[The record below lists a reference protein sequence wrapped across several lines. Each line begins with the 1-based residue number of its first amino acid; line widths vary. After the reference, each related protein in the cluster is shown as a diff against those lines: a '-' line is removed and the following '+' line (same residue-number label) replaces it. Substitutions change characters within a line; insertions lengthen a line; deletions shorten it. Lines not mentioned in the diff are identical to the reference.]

1 LRNAARLP
9 PRLYLD
15 PLRRTWVIRDGQRF
29 IRLSEGEG
37 ERAAAE
43 KHLAEYIG
51 RKWQPKPS
59 GAPLIADVLNVF
71 STEVALHRKRPRYYA
86 YRVSH
91 LLEWWGDK
99 TVADVSAKA
108 CRAYAE
114 GRPPMQAAS
123 DLRILRVAVNYWHRE
138 YGPLNFIPSF
148 WTPKNNP
155 PKDRWLTKAEAAR
168 LLKASRPYPHLRRMI
183 LLGLH
188 TGSRPGVIM
197 ALRWDQIDLHA
208 GVMHRLP
215 RGVRDD
221 DKKRSPPVR
230 LGRKIRGHLRRW
242 RRLDGAHVVY
252 VCGYNGRPVA
262 DPHGT
267 WHRTLRAAG
276 LTGISR
282 HIWRHTRATW
292 MAQAGVPLWEAAG
305 FLGMT
310 VKTLERVYSHHS
322 PDFQERAANI

>member
-1 LRNAARLP
+1 MPRRRLP

-15 PLRRTWVIRDGQRF
+15 PGRRTWVIRDGSRF
-29 IRLSEGEG
+29 IRLTASEA

-43 KHLAEYIG
+43 RQLAEYIG
-51 RKWQPKPS
+51 RKWEPKPS
-59 GAPLIADVLNVF
+59 GAPLIADVLTVYA
-71 STEVALHRKRPRYYA
+71 TEVAPHRKRPQYYA

-99 TVADVSAKA
+99 TVAEVSAKA
-108 CRAYAE
+108 CRAYAA

-123 DLRILRVAVNYWHRE
+123 DLRILRVAVKYWHRE

-148 WTPKNNP
+148 WTPKTNP

-168 LLKASRPYPHLRRMI
+168 LVKASRPYPHLRRMI

-215 RGVRDD
+215 HGVRDD
-221 DKKRSPPVR
+221 AKKRSPPVR
-230 LGRKIRGHLRRW
+230 LGRKIS
-242 RRLDGAHVVY
+242 
-252 VCGYNGRPVA
+252 
-262 DPHGT
+262 
-267 WHRTLRAAG
+267 RT
-276 LTGISR
+276 S
-282 HIWRHTRATW
+282 ATL
-292 MAQAGVPLWEAAG
+292 AQ
-305 FLGMT
+305 T
-310 VKTLERVYSHHS
+310 
-322 PDFQERAANI
+322 